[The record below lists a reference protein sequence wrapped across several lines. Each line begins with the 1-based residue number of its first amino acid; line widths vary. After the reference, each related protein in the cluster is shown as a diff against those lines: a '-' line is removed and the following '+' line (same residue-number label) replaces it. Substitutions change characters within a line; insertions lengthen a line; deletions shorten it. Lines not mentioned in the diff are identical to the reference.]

1 VRTSQSRMWLVA
13 VLAVAVAL
21 AIGAALALSG
31 RDDGPGV
38 RASATGPTT
47 TVAAATTEPPTTAAP
62 ASTVTTTAPVSGTAA
77 SCQPAAF
84 LPVLQ
89 RELDSQSGPRLA
101 SVKVERC
108 RGGYARVSAEPAS
121 QDTDTL
127 QAFLR
132 ADAGTWAIIDYGT
145 DLECDA
151 HLAAACRG
159 LGYPLTG
166 SS

>member
-1 VRTSQSRMWLVA
+1 VRTAQSRMWLVA

-31 RDDGPGV
+31 RDDGPAA
-38 RASATGPTT
+38 ASATGPTT

-62 ASTVTTTAPVSGTAA
+62 ASTETTTAPVSGKAA

-89 RELDSQSGPRLA
+89 RELDSRSGPRLA
-101 SVKVERC
+101 SVEVERC

-151 HLAAACRG
+151 HLATACRG